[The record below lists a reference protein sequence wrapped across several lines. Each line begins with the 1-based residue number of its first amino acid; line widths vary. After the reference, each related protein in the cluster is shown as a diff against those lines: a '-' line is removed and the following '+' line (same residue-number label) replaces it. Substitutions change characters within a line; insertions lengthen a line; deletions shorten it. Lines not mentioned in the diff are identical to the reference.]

1 MRSVVLVLILAGLA
15 WAVQARPINSSC
27 PVKGGM
33 ESKASITATWQG
45 YTIGFC

>member
-1 MRSVVLVLILAGLA
+1 MRIGALLLLLGGLA
-15 WAVQARPINSSC
+15 WAAQARPINASC

-33 ESKASITATWQG
+33 ESKASITSTWQG